1 MNRESLKRDIAIVGI
16 SCKFPKSNDSK
27 EFWENLIEAN
37 EMVQFYTDEE
47 IKELGIDKKIVED
60 ANFIKRK
67 SAIENSNSFDYPF
80 FGYTKDE
87 ANLMD
92 PQIRILHEQVWLA
105 IEDAG
110 YDVFNY
116 NDKIGMYLTAEDNFN
131 WIAHSLITENKNID
145 PYFLSLISN
154 KNFISS
160 LISYKLNLRGPSMA
174 VDTACSSSLVTTHLA
189 CRSLLLR
196 ECSMAIAGGVNL
208 KTNNIPG
215 YYFREGMINSKDGYC
230 KPFDSDSS
238 GTTRAEGAGVVVL
251 KRLEDAINDRD
262 NIYAVIRAS
271 AVNNDGNLKVGYT
284 APSIKGQVECITSA
298 HKMAKTPYNTIS
310 YVECHGT
317 GTKLGDPVEIDA
329 LNQAFNND
337 KSHKCSVGS
346 LKANIGHLGNSAG
359 IGGLIKTTLS
369 LKHKAIPPLKY
380 FTNPNPEINFSGGPF
395 YASSKKEKWE
405 STDPAVPLRAG
416 LSSFGIGGTNAHMII
431 EEYQD
436 ETDSTNSRPFQ
447 LITYSAK
454 NEKAVNRYR
463 TKIESFLKDEKSQL
477 SDFSYTMNTGRSEFG
492 YRNYI
497 VEKDSEE
504 EVRTQGIHVTNVS
517 EKQQLVFM
525 FPGQGSQYFRMGKG
539 LYKHEAEF
547 KSTMDLGFKILFDL
561 TGKQYAEIIGYKTC
575 SDVDP
580 NLIHETINTQP
591 VLFLIEYALAS
602 MLIKWGV
609 KPENMIGH
617 SLGEY
622 VAACIAGVFSLE
634 DALYLIVNRAQLMY
648 SIEKG
653 SMIAIDSPIENIK
666 DLLNDTLSIAAINSK
681 TTCVISGTIED
692 VALFGE
698 LLTEKEI
705 SFSKLKTS
713 HAFHS
718 AMMDSMLEEY
728 KEKFSNVKLSNPALP
743 FVSNLTG
750 KQIKNDEATSP
761 VYWVNHL
768 RQTVNFNDGIDLILQ
783 KGNSILVEVGPGTTL
798 LSLSKQNSNYSK
810 KNTAIETLRRFNE
823 EADDNLKFTNAIGN
837 LWSQGIK
844 INWAEYYAHEK
855 RKKISVP
862 TYSFDTYKLDF
873 KVDPFSKMG
882 HNTTSSFEE
891 WFYVPNWKKSI
902 LKKENQNAV
911 QNNTFLIFSDEN
923 ILVTNL
929 IKALRNDGYKVLE
942 IKKGSSFEIINEN
955 ELKINPFNEED
966 YKSIFKNLEQNNLQV
981 NQIVFNWDFNEI
993 SQENLLSV
1001 FSIINNLAK
1010 RVQDYLP
1017 ETKKKITVLNS
1028 LNHQI
1033 IGDEIINVTMA
1044 ASMKQLHVFSQENAN
1059 IFSNSIDV
1067 DQANGDTQLVSKI
1080 TEELLYNYS
1089 DTTVA
1094 YRGKNRWLEFYER
1107 ISYNPENKQLKENK
1121 TFLITGGLG
1130 SVGKTI
1136 ATHLADNYNATVI
1149 LIGRKNV
1156 PSESLWENILADSNA
1171 DSNTIGLIRTL
1182 QDLKQNNRQIH
1193 YYQSDISSLS
1203 QLNHVV
1209 QKIETDYG
1217 DISGVFHTAGNIDPS
1232 TFKPVEKLSEEIAL
1246 NQFLPKV
1253 QGTINI
1259 QNVFKTRNLD
1269 FVWITS
1275 SLASILG
1282 GLTYGAYAVSNA
1294 FIDAFVKSQISEQNN
1309 WYSVNL
1315 DGIGEN
1321 RINHKN
1327 LIEIVEK
1334 TLRTESYPQVV
1345 VSLKD
1350 PNLFEL
1356 TKETITEVSEAT
1368 EDSFLER
1375 NELGVEYLAPSNE
1388 IESQLCA
1395 LFQSF
1400 LGYKEIGVLDNF
1412 FDLGADSLKAMTL
1425 MKRMNK
1431 VFAIELNILDIFTN
1445 PTVKKLAEKI
1455 ELDIMMTTMQEK
1467 AKGQNSIII

>member
-1 MNRESLKRDIAIVGI
+1 
-16 SCKFPKSNDSK
+16 
-27 EFWENLIEAN
+27 
-37 EMVQFYTDEE
+37 
-47 IKELGIDKKIVED
+47 
-60 ANFIKRK
+60 
-67 SAIENSNSFDYPF
+67 
-80 FGYTKDE
+80 
-87 ANLMD
+87 MD

-116 NDKIGMYLTAEDNFN
+116 SDKIGMYLTAEDNFN

-208 KTNNIPG
+208 KTNNVPG

-230 KPFDSDSS
+230 KPFDSESS

-262 NIYAVIRAS
+262 SIYAIIRAS

-298 HKMAKTPYNTIS
+298 HRMAKIPYNTIS

-317 GTKLGDPVEIDA
+317 GTKLGDPIEIDA
-329 LNQAFNND
+329 LNQAFNYD

-359 IGGLIKTTLS
+359 IGGLIKTILS
-369 LKHKAIPPLKY
+369 LKNKAIPPLKY
-380 FTNPNPEINFSGGPF
+380 FKNPNPEINFNGGPF
-395 YASSKKEKWE
+395 YANSKKEKWE
-405 STDPAVPLRAG
+405 SSDPAVPLRAG

-436 ETDSTNSRPFQ
+436 ETESGTSRPFQ

-497 VEKDSEE
+497 VEKDGEE
-504 EVRTQGIHVTNVS
+504 EIRTQGIHVTNVS

-539 LYKHEAEF
+539 LYKHETEF
-547 KSTMDLGFKILFDL
+547 KATMDLGFKILSDL
-561 TGKQYAEIIGYKTC
+561 TGKQYEVIIGYKTC

-580 NLIHETINTQP
+580 NLINETIHTQP

-602 MLIKWGV
+602 LLIKWNIT
-609 KPENMIGH
+609 PENMIGH

-653 SMIAIDSPIENIK
+653 SMIAIDSPIENLK
-666 DLLNDTLSIAAINSK
+666 DLLNDTLSVAAINSK
-681 TTCVISGTIED
+681 TTCVISGKIED
-692 VALFGE
+692 IELFGQ
-698 LLTEKEI
+698 LLTEKEL

-718 AMMDSMLEEY
+718 AMMDSMLQEY
-728 KEKFSNVKLSNPALP
+728 KEKFSTIKLSNPTLP

-750 KQIKNDEATSP
+750 KQIKDDEATSP
-761 VYWVNHL
+761 AYWVNHL

-783 KGNSILVEVGPGTTL
+783 KGNSILVEIGPGNAL

-810 KNTAIETLRRFNE
+810 KNIAVETLRRFNHE
-823 EADDNLKFTNAIGN
+823 GDDNLKLTNAVGN
-837 LWSQGIK
+837 LWSHGIK

-873 KVDPFSKMG
+873 KVDPFSKIG
-882 HNTTSSFEE
+882 HTTTSSFDE

-902 LKKENQNAV
+902 LKKENQNAL
-911 QNNTFLIFSDEN
+911 QNNSFLIFSDEN
-923 ILVTNL
+923 VLVTTL
-929 IKALRNDGYKVLE
+929 INILRKDGYKVLE
-942 IKKGSSFEIINEN
+942 IKKGSSFDIVNEN
-955 ELKINPFNEED
+955 ELKINPFSEED
-966 YKSIFKNLEQNNLQV
+966 YKSVFKNLEQNNLQV
-981 NQIVFNWDFNEI
+981 NQIVFNWDFNEER
-993 SQENLLSV
+993 QENLLSV
-1001 FSIINNLAK
+1001 FSILNNLAK

-1017 ETKKKITVLNS
+1017 ESRKKITVLNS
-1028 LNHQI
+1028 FNHQV
-1033 IGDEIINVTMA
+1033 IGDETINITMA
-1044 ASMKQLHVFSQENAN
+1044 ASMKQLDVFSQENAN

-1067 DQANGDTQLVSKI
+1067 EQNSDNAQLVSKI
-1080 TEELLYNYS
+1080 ANELLYNYS
-1089 DTTVA
+1089 DATVA
-1094 YRGKNRWLEFYER
+1094 YRGTNRWQEFYER
-1107 ISYNPENKQLKENK
+1107 ISYNPENKLLKENK
-1121 TFLITGGLG
+1121 TYLVTGGLG

-1136 ATHLADNYNATVI
+1136 AAHLADNYNATVV
-1149 LIGRKNV
+1149 LIGRKSV
-1156 PSESLWENILADSNA
+1156 PTENLWENILADSNT
-1171 DSNTIGLIRTL
+1171 DSNTSALIKTV
-1182 QDLKQNNRQIH
+1182 QALKQNNRKIH
-1193 YYQSDISSLS
+1193 YFQSDISN
-1203 QLNHVV
+1203 LNKLNQVV
-1209 QKIETDYG
+1209 QKIETEYG
-1217 DISGVFHTAGNIDPS
+1217 TISGVFHTAGNIDLS
-1232 TFKPVEKLSEEIAL
+1232 TFKPVEKLTEEIAL
-1246 NQFLPKV
+1246 NQFSPKV
-1253 QGTINI
+1253 QGTINLN
-1259 QNVFKTRNLD
+1259 NVFRNKNLD

-1282 GLTYGAYAVSNA
+1282 GLTYGAYAVANA
-1294 FIDAFVKSQISEQNN
+1294 FIDSYVKNQIKEQTN

-1321 RINHKN
+1321 RINHQN
-1327 LIEIVEK
+1327 LIDIIEK
-1334 TLRTESYPQVV
+1334 TLRTESYSQVII
-1345 VSLKD
+1345 SLKD
-1350 PNLFEL
+1350 PNVFEINKEAV
-1356 TKETITEVSEAT
+1356 TEVAETI

-1375 NELGVEYLAPSNE
+1375 NDLGVEYIAPSNE
-1388 IESQLCA
+1388 IESQLCI

-1431 VFAIELNILDIFTN
+1431 LFSIELNILDIFTN

>member
-27 EFWENLIEAN
+27 QFWENLIEAN

-47 IKELGIDKKIVED
+47 IKELGIDKKIVDD

-67 SAIENSNSFDYPF
+67 SSIENANSFDYPF
-80 FGYTKDE
+80 FGYTKEE

-92 PQIRILHEQVWLA
+92 PQIRILHEQVWMA

-116 NDKIGMYLTAEDNFN
+116 SDKIGMYLTAEDNFN

-208 KTNNIPG
+208 KTNNVPG

-262 NIYAVIRAS
+262 NIYAIIRAS

-298 HKMAKTPYNTIS
+298 HKMAKVPYNTIS

-329 LNQAFNND
+329 LNQAFNYD

-380 FTNPNPEINFSGGPF
+380 FKNPNPEINFSGGPF
-395 YASSKKEKWE
+395 YANSKKEKWE
-405 STDPAVPLRAG
+405 SNDSSVPLRAG

-436 ETDSTNSRPFQ
+436 ETESGNSRPFQ

-477 SDFSYTMNTGRSEFG
+477 SDFSYTMNTGRSEFT

-504 EVRTQGIHVTNVS
+504 EVRTQGKHVTNVTG
-517 EKQQLVFM
+517 KQQLVFM

-539 LYKHEAEF
+539 LYKHETEF
-547 KSTMDLGFKILFDL
+547 KETMDLGFKILFDL
-561 TGKQYAEIIGYKTC
+561 TGKQYEEIIGYKTC

-580 NLIHETINTQP
+580 NLIHETIYTQP
-591 VLFLIEYALAS
+591 ILFLIEYALAS
-602 MLIKWGV
+602 LLIKWDI

-622 VAACIAGVFSLE
+622 VAACISGVFSLE

-648 SIEKG
+648 GIEKG
-653 SMIAIDSPIENIK
+653 SMIGIDASLEDIQ
-666 DLLNDTLSIAAINSK
+666 DLLNDTLSIAAVNSK
-681 TTCVISGTIED
+681 TTCVISGKMED
-692 VALFGE
+692 IDLFGQ

-718 AMMDSMLEEY
+718 AMMDPMLETY
-728 KEKFSNVKLSNPALP
+728 KEKFSMIKLSNPTLP
-743 FVSNLTG
+743 FISNLTG
-750 KQIKNDEATSP
+750 IQIKDEEATSP
-761 VYWVNHL
+761 EYWVNHL
-768 RQTVNFNDGIDLILQ
+768 RQTVNFNDGIDLILHN
-783 KGNSILVEVGPGTTL
+783 GNSILVEVGPGNTL
-798 LSLSKQNSNYSK
+798 LSLSKQNNNYSK
-810 KNTAIETLRRFNE
+810 TNIGVETLRRFNE
-823 EADDNLKFTNAIGN
+823 EADDNLKFTNAVGK
-837 LWSQGIK
+837 LWSHGIK
-844 INWAEYYAHEK
+844 INWSAYYAHETRK
-855 RKKISVP
+855 RISVP

-882 HNTTSSFEE
+882 NNTTYSFEE

-902 LKKENQNAV
+902 LKKENQNTLEHNA
-911 QNNTFLIFSDEN
+911 FLIFSDETV
-923 ILVTNL
+923 LATTL
-929 IKALRNDGYKVLE
+929 INTLRKDGYKVLE
-942 IKKGSSFEIINEN
+942 VKKGSSFEVLNEN
-955 ELKINPFNEED
+955 ELKINPFSEED
-966 YKSIFKNLEQNNLQV
+966 YKSLFKNLEHNNVQV
-981 NQIVFNWDFNEI
+981 NQIVFNWDFKEK
-993 SQENLLSV
+993 SQENLLAV
-1001 FSIINNLAK
+1001 FSILNNLSK
-1010 RVQDYLP
+1010 KVLDYLP
-1017 ETKKKITVLNS
+1017 ENRKKITVLNS

-1033 IGDEIINVTMA
+1033 INDEIINVTMA
-1044 ASMKQLHVFSQENAN
+1044 ASIKQLYVLAQENAN
-1059 IFSNSIDV
+1059 IFSTSIDV
-1067 DQANGDTQLVSKI
+1067 DQNSDSAQLVSKI
-1080 TEELLYNYS
+1080 ADELLYNYS

-1094 YRGKNRWLEFYER
+1094 YRGTNRWQEFYER
-1107 ISYNPENKQLKENK
+1107 ISYNPESKLLKENK

-1136 ATHLADNYNATVI
+1136 ATYLADNYNATVV
-1149 LIGRKNV
+1149 LIGRKNMPV
-1156 PSESLWENILADSNA
+1156 EHLWENLLS
-1171 DSNTIGLIRTL
+1171 DSNTDLNTVGIIKTL

-1193 YYQSDISSLS
+1193 YYQSDVASLS
-1203 QLNHVV
+1203 QLNQVV
-1209 QKIETDYG
+1209 EKIEKEFGT
-1217 DISGVFHTAGNIDPS
+1217 ISGVFHAAGNIEPS
-1232 TFKPVEKLSEEIAL
+1232 TFKPVEKLNEEIAL
-1246 NQFLPKV
+1246 NQFQPKV

-1259 QNVFKTRNLD
+1259 HNVFKNRSLD
-1269 FVWITS
+1269 FVLITS

-1294 FIDAFVKSQISEQNN
+1294 FIDSYVKNQIREQNN
-1309 WYSVNL
+1309 WYAVNL

-1334 TLRTESYPQVV
+1334 TLRAESYPQVI

-1350 PNLFEL
+1350 PNAFEL
-1356 TKETITEVSEAT
+1356 AKEAVTEVSETA

-1375 NELGVEYLAPSNE
+1375 NELGVEYIAPSND
-1388 IESQLCA
+1388 IESQLCV

-1431 VFAIELNILDIFTN
+1431 LFGIELNILDIFTN